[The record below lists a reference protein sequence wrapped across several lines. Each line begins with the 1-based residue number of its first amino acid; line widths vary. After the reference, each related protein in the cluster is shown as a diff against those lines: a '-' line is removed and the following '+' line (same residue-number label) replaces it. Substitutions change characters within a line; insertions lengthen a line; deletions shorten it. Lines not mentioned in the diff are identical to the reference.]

1 MDRKRTLAEE
11 RANNALMIELERKV
25 AWIKDAK
32 LRNDLIPAGWSE
44 VEDKNPVRPRRVK
57 LGVAFDAD
65 VVKWYR
71 AMGQGYQ
78 ARMNAVLRIFMLAT
92 ITKEVRL
99 RRDRDWI
106 GGPIEDRHETT
117 PKWD

>member
-1 MDRKRTLAEE
+1 
-11 RANNALMIELERKV
+11 
-25 AWIKDAK
+25 
-32 LRNDLIPAGWSE
+32 
-44 VEDKNPVRPRRVK
+44 
-57 LGVAFDAD
+57 
-65 VVKWYR
+65 
-71 AMGQGYQ
+71 MGQGYQ